1 VTQPA
6 VTSTAFNLLA
16 ISLMSAAIATGLS
29 AREPPLTKVLIGDED
44 IAWPPRLPAI
54 GKWMIDRDGTV
65 AHWLGEIYEGK
76 RLHEPVNV
84 ILVVARAQSADEAR
98 EVLLA
103 ACAAASYPA
112 RFGHSTGY
120 RGYIG
125 GTFYDQMPRGR
136 DDAFSDHVF
145 ERTNNHGRIFGPHQS
160 HGSYVFIG
168 AFSREEVDL
177 LRWPGH
183 RFASFNQARDDFA
196 RNLNRSTRFKAAGS
210 VVLDNAVADNPQV
223 TTGDHDGRAV
233 LLEAP
238 L

>member
-1 VTQPA
+1 MTG
-6 VTSTAFNLLA
+6 TAARLVA
-16 ISLMSAAIATGLS
+16 ISLASAAIATGLD
-29 AREPPLTKVLIGDED
+29 AREPPPTTLSIADAD
-44 IAWPPRLPAI
+44 IARPPHLPAV

-76 RLHEPVNV
+76 RLHEPVNA
-84 ILVVARAQSADEAR
+84 ILVVAGAQSADEAR
-98 EVLLA
+98 EALLT
-103 ACAAASYPA
+103 ACAAAGYPA

-145 ERTNNHGRIFGPHQS
+145 ERTNNHGRIFGPHPFDGR
-160 HGSYVFIG
+160 HVFIA

-183 RFASFNQARDDFA
+183 RFASFNQAREDFA
-196 RNLNRSTRFKAAGS
+196 RNLNRGTRFKAAGF
-210 VVLDNAVADNPQV
+210 VALDNAVVGNPRV
-223 TTGDHDGRAV
+223 TTADHDGRAV
-233 LLEAP
+233 LLEAAR
-238 L
+238 